1 MADDTELV
9 EVAASTP
16 IASFFSSTVGRQ
28 LIITLGVAAI
38 AAAMAGIWLWGQEP
52 EYRVLLANFS
62 DRDGGTIVG
71 ELQKMNVPYKYAE
84 GGGAI
89 LVPAAQ
95 VHDTRLKLAAQGL
108 PKGGN
113 VGFELMTNQK
123 MGVSQ
128 FLEQVNFQHALEGE
142 LARSIETIDSIQSV
156 RIHLALPKP
165 TVFTREQQKPTASI
179 VINLHPGR
187 YLDHGQVNAIVHL
200 VASSV
205 PDLHP
210 KGISV
215 VDQNGNLL
223 SEPLNEQSASGPN
236 PAQLKYI
243 HDVQNDI
250 VKRIESILTP
260 IVGGG
265 NVRAEATAEVDF
277 SHSEQAAESYKPNPP
292 PNTAIRSQQT
302 SESVGSSTSA
312 SGIPGALS
320 NQPQPPAQSS
330 APINPQQPEIS
341 AAPQTPVNTHKD
353 ATTQFEVDKTVQYVQ
368 RPMGGLKRLTVAVV
382 INSRKSGAT
391 ADTPAQGLSDAETQ
405 QLNNL
410 VKEAMGYSKERGD
423 SLSIV
428 NSPFLSAAAETL
440 PELPWWKQP
449 ENIALAKEA
458 ARYLLLAIILLVLYR
473 RALKPLL
480 ARLGEVMFPAP
491 PTPALPAALE
501 ERAEGLGLE
510 SGLAIPQTQLAPLV
524 AEEEEIDELTGM
536 PKSERGNIY
545 EEKLKNTR
553 DLARSDPRLVA
564 QIVQGWINAKP
575 DLGLVADNEEKA
587 KT

>member
-1 MADDTELV
+1 MADDAELV
-9 EVAASTP
+9 EVAAPTP

-38 AAAMAGIWLWGQEP
+38 AAAMAGVWLWGQEP

-89 LVPAAQ
+89 LVPAEQ
-95 VHDTRLKLAAQGL
+95 VHDTRLKLAALGL

-113 VGFELMTNQK
+113 VGFELMSSQK

-128 FLEQVNFQHALEGE
+128 FLEQANFQHALEGE
-142 LARSIETIDSIQSV
+142 LARSIETIGSIQSV
-156 RIHLALPKP
+156 RVHLALPKP
-165 TVFTREQQKPTASI
+165 TVFTRDQQKPTASI
-179 VINLHPGR
+179 IINLHPGR

-200 VASSV
+200 VSSSV

-223 SEPLNEQSASGPN
+223 SEPLNEQNGSGPN

-243 HDVQNDI
+243 HEVQNDI

-260 IVGGG
+260 IVGAN

-302 SESVGSSTSA
+302 SESVGSTGSA
-312 SGIPGALS
+312 SGIPGAPS

-330 APINPQQPEIS
+330 APINPQQPEIT
-341 AAPQTPVNTHKD
+341 AAPAAPPVSTHKD
-353 ATTQFEVDKTVQYVQ
+353 ANTQFEVDKTVQYVQ

-382 INSRKSGAT
+382 INSRKPGT
-391 ADTPAQGLSDAETQ
+391 QGDSPMQSLSDAETQ

-428 NSPFLSAAAETL
+428 NSPFLSAQPETQ

-449 ENIALAKEA
+449 ENIALAKEV
-458 ARYLLLAIILLVLYR
+458 ARYLLLAIVLLVLYR

-480 ARLGEVMFPAP
+480 ARLNDVMFPP
-491 PTPALPAALE
+491 PPVPALPADITSGGGAAE
-501 ERAEGLGLE
+501 EGGEFAM
-510 SGLAIPQTQLAPLV
+510 AQTQMAALLE
-524 AEEEEIDELTGM
+524 EEEEIDELTGL
-536 PKSERGNIY
+536 PKSERGNLY
-545 EEKLKNTR
+545 EEKLRKTR
-553 DLARSDPRLVA
+553 ELARSEPRLVA
-564 QIVQGWINAKP
+564 QIIQGWINAKP
-575 DLGLVADNEEKA
+575 DLTADNEEKA

>member
-1 MADDTELV
+1 MANDAELI
-9 EVAASTP
+9 EVSASSP
-16 IASFFSSTVGRQ
+16 VASFFSSAIGRQ

-38 AAAMAGIWLWGQEP
+38 AAAMAGVWLWGQEP

-62 DRDGGTIVG
+62 DRDGGAIVG

-113 VGFELMTNQK
+113 VGFELMSNQK

-142 LARSIETIDSIQSV
+142 LARSIETIGSIQSA

-179 VINLHPGR
+179 IINLHPGR
-187 YLDHGQVNAIVHL
+187 YLDQAQVNAIVHL

-223 SEPLNEQSASGPN
+223 SEPMNEQNSSGPN

-260 IVGGG
+260 IVGAG

-277 SHSEQAAESYKPNPP
+277 SRSEQAAENYKPNPP
-292 PNTAIRSQQT
+292 PNTAIRSQQS
-302 SESVGSSTSA
+302 SESVGSSTTA

-320 NQPQPPAQSS
+320 NQPQAPAQSS
-330 APINPQQPEIS
+330 ALINPQQPDIS

-353 ATTQFEVDKTVQYVQ
+353 ETTHYEVDKTVQYIQ
-368 RPMGGLKRLTVAVV
+368 RPMGGMKRLTVAVV
-382 INSRKSGAT
+382 VNYRKPGDNPGS
-391 ADTPAQGLSDAETQ
+391 PAQALSDAETQ

-423 SLSIV
+423 SFSIV
-428 NSPFLSAAAETL
+428 NSPFLSAAPEKL

-449 ENIALAKEA
+449 ENIALAKEV
-458 ARYLLLAIILLVLYR
+458 ARYLLLGIIILVLYR

-480 ARLGEVMFPAP
+480 ARLNDVMFPPP
-491 PTPALPAALE
+491 PTPALPAGQEAGE
-501 ERAEGLGLE
+501 VAPETGEP
-510 SGLAIPQTQLAPLV
+510 GLAALQTQLTQQVEA
-524 AEEEEIDELTGM
+524 EEEIDELTGQ
-536 PKSERGNIY
+536 PRSERPTLY
-545 EEKLKNTR
+545 QEKLKRTR
-553 DLARSDPRLVA
+553 ELARNEPRLVA
-564 QIVQGWINAKP
+564 QIIQGWLNAKP
-575 DLGLVADNEEKA
+575 EEEKE
-587 KT
+587 KVKK